1 MFILNTKESG
11 QISPAKSFISKNYT
25 NEKKKKKK
33 MKQVIWD
40 LFVEGKFDREDMD
53 NYQAFKICILTK
65 LVWVILLFYILR

>member
-1 MFILNTKESG
+1 M
-11 QISPAKSFISKNYT
+11 
-25 NEKKKKKK
+25 KKKKK